1 MLSSFANFD
10 FDETAVPVSSIVDY
24 SRIFD
29 ETDLD
34 DLFRSEGF
42 NGADTERSL
51 GSGGSG
57 GGGGASVVSNPDAE
71 PVTSSHTE
79 NPSQPATVPD
89 ATGTLEDIPP
99 QSFVNIVMIVDPV
112 TQQVICP
119 KQTLEYVV
127 NGKTERVVFGPT
139 VLDALPQDM
148 QHLTS
153 IAMQQNQPD
162 RSSSMSPPSTLE
174 INTSASSSILP
185 GSIVPGVVS
194 PSVVPE
200 EPTVAQLATKITS
213 SNANTPPLRALSAYN
228 FFFRDERDRILHGG
242 EHEWSRDKQEKLLTA
257 HWSQDRTKKRRHRKS
272 HGKIDFTTL
281 SRLISSRWK
290 ELSEDQKEFYRQVA
304 AQDWERFQQELDA
317 SKKPVSGG
325 SSEDDAIAL
334 SSTNSSMIDHFQT
347 VIG

>member
-51 GSGGSG
+51 GGG

-71 PVTSSHTE
+71 PATQSPTAT
-79 NPSQPATVPD
+79 PSQPATFAE
-89 ATGTLEDIPP
+89 ATGTLGDIPP

-119 KQTLEYVV
+119 KQTLEYHM

-162 RSSSMSPPSTLE
+162 RTSSMSPSLTLE
-174 INTSASSSILP
+174 INTSDTVSILP
-185 GSIVPGVVS
+185 GSIPPGVVS
-194 PSVVPE
+194 QSNVPE
-200 EPTVAQLATKITS
+200 ETTVTQIATKIS
-213 SNANTPPLRALSAYN
+213 SLSANTPPLRALSAYN

-242 EHEWSRDKQEKLLTA
+242 EHEWSRGKQEKLLTA
-257 HWSQDRTKKRRHRKS
+257 HWNQDRTKKRRHRKS

-281 SRLISSRWK
+281 SRLISCRWK

-304 AQDWERFQQELDA
+304 AQDWERFQRELDA
-317 SKKPVSGG
+317 SKKPVTGG
-325 SSEDDAIAL
+325 GSEDDAVAL
-334 SSTNSSMIDHFQT
+334 SSTNSSMSDHFQT